1 MLIALA
7 WFINAQRHVSPETK
21 MVTVGAIYCTR
32 RYFANNYYLSIWYT
46 SENGAEEKQC
56 HFCFEAIEA
65 EELLAMDTHSR
76 CPKVLIVNVLDIGQ
90 HRPRSTGQ
98 YAVAIAGQ
106 YFGTI
111 SYVFGAWK

>member
-46 SENGAEEKQC
+46 IGKRC
-56 HFCFEAIEA
+56 RRK
-65 EELLAMDTHSR
+65 AM
-76 CPKVLIVNVLDIGQ
+76 PFL
-90 HRPRSTGQ
+90 
-98 YAVAIAGQ
+98 
-106 YFGTI
+106 F
-111 SYVFGAWK
+111 